1 MVHTSYLIWK
11 SSVWPFYLFRPGSA
25 SSCNYFYVKIVFCN
39 NDFKPFAFLEGPVT
53 LTILLKLLYKKQKWD
68 ISTKFRRNI
77 HWFEWHQSQ
86 RMSLIVWLSAQR
98 PRPPAC
104 LWGASNRVLQ
114 CARLKKTM
122 ILNHWSYKDTLGVS
136 NNRPTPPK
144 KKETKRQKQFSLVC
158 TRKFTEV
165 NNDLR
170 WRTWCQQ
177 WGSC

>member
-1 MVHTSYLIWK
+1 MNISWLKKINNKNHLNSIENWNQMEKMYVGSTSRVVHTSYLIWK

-39 NDFKPFAFLEGPVT
+39 NDFKPFAFFEGPVT
-53 LTILLKLLYKKQKWD
+53 LTILLRLLYKKQKWD

-114 CARLKKTM
+114 CARLKK
-122 ILNHWSYKDTLGVS
+122 KDDFEPLVIQRYSGGV
-136 NNRPTPPK
+136 
-144 KKETKRQKQFSLVC
+144 Q
-158 TRKFTEV
+158 
-165 NNDLR
+165 
-170 WRTWCQQ
+170 
-177 WGSC
+177 